1 MNNKLN
7 YMNWRFVIIAAV
19 ILACLV
25 TIILKIFSIQFFE
38 SNFLQNEGNKR
49 YVKYKDVVPVRGTI
63 YDRNNFPL
71 AVSVINYDLYALKG
85 FTKYQLLNISEKI
98 ELDIDPKIDAFN
110 KKTLLKKNIPNEM
123 LVEIRNSRFKNIE
136 VEVRHSRHYPLGDQI
151 APLIG
156 FYGKDGAQEGLEK
169 SYDTVL
175 SGKKGRQKF
184 FKNAKQEIISK
195 PIEVSRTIQGNDI
208 YLTIDS
214 TLQFYAYKFLAEA
227 IRSNNAKS
235 GTAIILNNLDGEILA
250 MASYPSYNPNHPQR
264 KIQKNRALVDAYELG
279 SVLKPI
285 VLSKALEEN
294 IVNIDQYIDIP
305 KRLNLNDKIIVDS
318 KQYEKLTPAEI
329 ISYSS
334 QIGASKI
341 ALELG
346 YNDLKSNF
354 FEFGFTKPI
363 SINFPSSAFGYMS
376 IKDKIID
383 KELASLGYGYG
394 LTVSPFQL
402 ASAYSVFANNG
413 IFKDFK
419 LLKDAEV
426 HSRRVISQSTASNIL
441 KALEMV
447 TIDGTGKAAN
457 VNGFSQGGKTGTAH
471 QIKAGSGYAEDLYR
485 ASFVGITP
493 LNKQSLTIFV
503 SIDDPGLNSYTG
515 GAVAAPVFAKIAEN
529 TLNHLGYFEDE
540 WIWRNIR
547 YKNSWKY

>member
-7 YMNWRFVIIAAV
+7 YLNWRFILIAAV
-19 ILACLV
+19 ILACSI
-25 TIILKIFSIQFFE
+25 TIIFKIFSIQFFE

-49 YVKYKDVVPVRGTI
+49 YVKYKDIVPVRGTI

-85 FTKYQLLNISEKI
+85 FTKSQLLNVSEKI
-98 ELDIDPKIDAFN
+98 ELDIDPKIEAFN
-110 KKTLLKKNIPNEM
+110 KKTLLKKNVSNEM
-123 LVEIRNSRFKNIE
+123 LLKIRNSRFKNIE
-136 VEVRHSRHYPLGDQI
+136 IEVRHSRHYPLGDQI

-175 SGKKGRQKF
+175 SGKKGRHKY

-195 PIEVSRTIQGNDI
+195 PIEVSKTIQGNDI

-214 TLQFYAYKFLAEA
+214 TLQFYAYKFLVEA
-227 IRSNNAKS
+227 IKSNNAKS
-235 GTAIILNNLDGEILA
+235 GTAIILNNLDGEVLA

-305 KRLNLNDKIIVDS
+305 SRLNLNDKIIVDS
-318 KQYEKLTPAEI
+318 KQYEKLTSAEI

-346 YNDLKSNF
+346 YKDLKSNF
-354 FEFGFTKPI
+354 YEFGFTKPI

-376 IKDKIID
+376 IKDKIVD

-394 LTVSPFQL
+394 LTISPFQL

-447 TIDGTGKAAN
+447 TTDGTGKAAN

-471 QIKAGSGYAEDLYR
+471 QIRAGSGYAEDLYR

-493 LNKQSLTIFV
+493 LSKQSLTIFV

-515 GAVAAPVFAKIAEN
+515 GSVAAPVFAKIAEN
-529 TLNHLGYFEDE
+529 SLNHLGYFEDE
-540 WIWRNIR
+540 
-547 YKNSWKY
+547 

>member
-7 YMNWRFVIIAAV
+7 YINWRFILIAAV
-19 ILACLV
+19 ILACSV
-25 TIILKIFSIQFFE
+25 TIIFKILSIQFFE

-71 AVSVINYDLYALKG
+71 AVSIINYDLYALKG
-85 FTKYQLLNISEKI
+85 FTKSQLLNISEKI
-98 ELDIDPKIDAFN
+98 ELDIDPKIKTFN
-110 KKTLLKKNIPNEM
+110 KKTLLKKNISNEM
-123 LVEIRNSRFKNIE
+123 LLKIRNSRFKNIE
-136 VEVRHSRHYPLGDQI
+136 IEIRHSRHYPLGDQI

-169 SYDTVL
+169 SYDRVL
-175 SGKKGRQKF
+175 SGKKGRQKY

-195 PIEVSRTIQGNDI
+195 PIEVSRTIQGSDI

-214 TLQFYAYKFLAEA
+214 TLQFYAYKFLVEA
-227 IRSNNAKS
+227 IKSNNAKS

-305 KRLNLNDKIIVDS
+305 RRLNLNDKIIVDS

-346 YNDLKSNF
+346 YKDLKSNF
-354 FEFGFTKPI
+354 YEFGFTKPI

-376 IKDKIID
+376 IKDKIVD

-394 LTVSPFQL
+394 LTISPFQL

-471 QIKAGSGYAEDLYR
+471 QIRAGSGYAEDLYR

-493 LNKQSLTIFV
+493 LSKKSLTIFV

-515 GAVAAPVFAKIAEN
+515 GSVAAPVFAKIAEN
-529 TLNHLGYFEDE
+529 SLNHLGYFEDE
-540 WIWRNIR
+540 
-547 YKNSWKY
+547 

>member
-1 MNNKLN
+1 MNNKIN
-7 YMNWRFVIIAAV
+7 YINWRFILIAAV
-19 ILACLV
+19 ISTCSL
-25 TIILKIFSIQFFE
+25 TIIFKIFSIQFFE
-38 SNFLQNEGNKR
+38 SKFLQNEGTKR

-85 FTKYQLLNISEKI
+85 FTKSQLLNISEKI
-98 ELDIDPKIDAFN
+98 ELDIDPKIEAFD
-110 KKTLLKKNIPNEM
+110 KKILLKKNISNEM
-123 LVEIRNSRFKNIE
+123 LLKIRNSRFKNIE
-136 VEVRHSRHYPLGDQI
+136 IEVRHSRHYPLGDQI

-175 SGKKGRQKF
+175 SGKKGRQKY

-195 PIEVSRTIQGNDI
+195 PIELSRTIQGNDI

-214 TLQFYAYKFLAEA
+214 TLQFYAYKFLVEA
-227 IRSNNAKS
+227 IKSNNAKS
-235 GTAIILNNLDGEILA
+235 GTAIILDNLDGEVLA

-305 KRLNLNDKIIVDS
+305 RRLNLNDKIIVDS
-318 KQYEKLTPAEI
+318 KQYEKLTSAEI

-346 YNDLKSNF
+346 YNDLRSNF
-354 FEFGFTKPI
+354 YEFGFTKPI

-376 IKDKIID
+376 IKDKIVD

-394 LTVSPFQL
+394 LTISPFQL

-471 QIKAGSGYAEDLYR
+471 QIRAGSGYAEDLYR

-493 LNKQSLTIFV
+493 LRKQSLTIFV

-515 GAVAAPVFAKIAEN
+515 GSVAAPVFAKIAEN
-529 TLNHLGYFEDE
+529 SLNHLGYFEDE
-540 WIWRNIR
+540 
-547 YKNSWKY
+547 

>member
-7 YMNWRFVIIAAV
+7 YINWRFILIAAV
-19 ILACLV
+19 ILACSV
-25 TIILKIFSIQFFE
+25 TIIFKILSIQFFE

-71 AVSVINYDLYALKG
+71 AVSIINYDLYALKG
-85 FTKYQLLNISEKI
+85 FTKSQLLNISEKI
-98 ELDIDPKIDAFN
+98 ELDIDPKIEAFN
-110 KKTLLKKNIPNEM
+110 KKTLLKKNISNEM
-123 LVEIRNSRFKNIE
+123 LLKIRNSRFKNIE
-136 VEVRHSRHYPLGDQI
+136 IEVRHSRHYPLGDQI

-175 SGKKGRQKF
+175 SGKKGRQKY

-195 PIEVSRTIQGNDI
+195 PIEVSRTIQGSDI

-214 TLQFYAYKFLAEA
+214 TLQFYAYKFLVEA
-227 IRSNNAKS
+227 IKSNNAKS

-305 KRLNLNDKIIVDS
+305 RRLNLNDKIIVDS
-318 KQYEKLTPAEI
+318 KQYEKLTPVEI

-346 YNDLKSNF
+346 YKDLKSNF
-354 FEFGFTKPI
+354 YEFGFTKPI

-376 IKDKIID
+376 IKDKIVD

-394 LTVSPFQL
+394 LTISPFQL

-471 QIKAGSGYAEDLYR
+471 QIRAGSGYAEDLYR

-493 LNKQSLTIFV
+493 LSKKSLTIFV

-515 GAVAAPVFAKIAEN
+515 GSVAAPVFAKIAEN
-529 TLNHLGYFEDE
+529 SLNHLGYFEDE
-540 WIWRNIR
+540 
-547 YKNSWKY
+547 

>member
-7 YMNWRFVIIAAV
+7 YINWRFILIATV
-19 ILACLV
+19 ILACSV
-25 TIILKIFSIQFFE
+25 TIIFKIFSIQFFE

-85 FTKYQLLNISEKI
+85 FTKSQLLNISEKI
-98 ELDIDPKIDAFN
+98 ELDIDPKVQAFN
-110 KKTLLKKNIPNEM
+110 KKTLLKKNISNEM
-123 LVEIRNSRFKNIE
+123 LLKIRNSRFKNIE
-136 VEVRHSRHYPLGDQI
+136 IEIRHSRHYPLGDQI

-169 SYDTVL
+169 SYDAVL
-175 SGKKGRQKF
+175 SGKKGRQKY

-195 PIEVSRTIQGNDI
+195 PIEVSRTIQGSDI

-214 TLQFYAYKFLAEA
+214 TLQFYAYKFLVEA
-227 IRSNNAKS
+227 IKSNNAKS

-294 IVNIDQYIDIP
+294 IVKIDQYIDIP
-305 KRLNLNDKIIVDS
+305 RRLNLNDKIIVDS
-318 KQYEKLTPAEI
+318 KQYEKLTPVEI

-346 YNDLKSNF
+346 YKDLKSNF
-354 FEFGFTKPI
+354 YEFGFTKPI

-376 IKDKIID
+376 IKDKIVD

-394 LTVSPFQL
+394 LTISPFQL

-419 LLKDAEV
+419 LLKDEEV

-471 QIKAGSGYAEDLYR
+471 QIRAGSGYAEDLYR

-493 LNKQSLTIFV
+493 LSKKSLTIFV

-515 GAVAAPVFAKIAEN
+515 GSVAAPVFAKIAEN
-529 TLNHLGYFEDE
+529 SLNHLGYFEDE
-540 WIWRNIR
+540 
-547 YKNSWKY
+547 

>member
-7 YMNWRFVIIAAV
+7 YINWRFILIAAV
-19 ILACLV
+19 ILACSV
-25 TIILKIFSIQFFE
+25 TIIFKILSIQFFE

-71 AVSVINYDLYALKG
+71 AVSIINYDLYALKG
-85 FTKYQLLNISEKI
+85 FTKSQLLNISEKI
-98 ELDIDPKIDAFN
+98 ELDIDPKIEAFN
-110 KKTLLKKNIPNEM
+110 KKTLLKKNISNEM
-123 LVEIRNSRFKNIE
+123 LLKIRNSRFKNIE
-136 VEVRHSRHYPLGDQI
+136 IEIRHSRHYPLGDQI

-169 SYDTVL
+169 SYDRVL
-175 SGKKGRQKF
+175 SGKKGRQKY

-195 PIEVSRTIQGNDI
+195 PIEVSRTIQGSDI

-214 TLQFYAYKFLAEA
+214 TLQFYAYKFLVEA
-227 IRSNNAKS
+227 IKSNNAKS

-305 KRLNLNDKIIVDS
+305 RRLNLNDKIIVDS
-318 KQYEKLTPAEI
+318 KQYEKLTPVEI

-346 YNDLKSNF
+346 YKDLKSNF
-354 FEFGFTKPI
+354 YEFGFTKPI

-376 IKDKIID
+376 IKDKIVD

-394 LTVSPFQL
+394 LTISPFQL

-441 KALEMV
+441 KALEMA

-471 QIKAGSGYAEDLYR
+471 QIRAGSGYAEDLYR

-493 LNKQSLTIFV
+493 LSKKSLTIFV

-515 GAVAAPVFAKIAEN
+515 GSVAAPVFAKIAEN
-529 TLNHLGYFEDE
+529 SLNHLGYFEDE
-540 WIWRNIR
+540 WIRRNIG
-547 YKNSWKY
+547 YQNSQ

>member
-7 YMNWRFVIIAAV
+7 YINWRFILIAAV
-19 ILACLV
+19 ILACSV
-25 TIILKIFSIQFFE
+25 TIIFKILSIQFFE

-71 AVSVINYDLYALKG
+71 AVSIINYDLYALKG
-85 FTKYQLLNISEKI
+85 FTKSQLLNISEKI
-98 ELDIDPKIDAFN
+98 ELDIDPKIEAFN
-110 KKTLLKKNIPNEM
+110 KKTLLKKNISNEM
-123 LVEIRNSRFKNIE
+123 LLKIRNSRFKNIE
-136 VEVRHSRHYPLGDQI
+136 IEIRHSRHYPLGDQI

-175 SGKKGRQKF
+175 SGKKGRQKY

-195 PIEVSRTIQGNDI
+195 PIEVSRTIQGSDI

-214 TLQFYAYKFLAEA
+214 TLQFYAYKFLVEA
-227 IRSNNAKS
+227 IKSNNAKS

-305 KRLNLNDKIIVDS
+305 RRLNLNDKIIVDS

-346 YNDLKSNF
+346 YKDLKSNF
-354 FEFGFTKPI
+354 YEFGFTKPI

-376 IKDKIID
+376 IKDKIVD

-394 LTVSPFQL
+394 LTISPFQL

-471 QIKAGSGYAEDLYR
+471 QIRAGSGYAEDLYR

-493 LNKQSLTIFV
+493 LSKKSLTIFV

-515 GAVAAPVFAKIAEN
+515 GSVAAPVFAKIAEN
-529 TLNHLGYFEDE
+529 SLNHLGYFEDE
-540 WIWRNIR
+540 
-547 YKNSWKY
+547 